1 MDFLDDL
8 FNSSTLPSE
17 RISRMLEE
25 DLFWQIIE
33 NSLLDANNLQDQEKA
48 LAQELEDLTADDI
61 IGFQLRLEFYSYSL
75 HSPEIWCAACIMNDD
90 TDPTH
95 FYYFKNW
102 IVSQGQE
109 LFEKAILN
117 PDNLAD
123 YFNEGFNEDDL
134 YEFEDFHLIADDVF
148 YEKFEHKIIDFVDKE
163 CFKFYTE
170 KSPKPEFDWDDEN
183 LTNLQIICP
192 RLFKVFIEDY
202 SPDDDEM
209 EDDFDDEDEFL

>member
-1 MDFLDDL
+1 MGFLDDL

-17 RISRMLEE
+17 RIARMLEE

-33 NSLLDANNLQDQEKA
+33 NSLLEANNLQEQELA
-48 LAQELEDLTADDI
+48 LMQELENLTTEDM

-90 TDPTH
+90 TDPDH
-95 FYYFKNW
+95 FFYFKNW
-102 IVSQGQE
+102 VISQGQE
-109 LFEKAILN
+109 LFEKALLN

-134 YEFEDFHLIADDVF
+134 YEFEDFHLIANKVF
-148 YEKFEHKIIDFVDKE
+148 YAKFEHNIIDFVDNE
-163 CFKFYTE
+163 CMKFFTE
-170 KSPKPEFDWDDEN
+170 KFPKPDFDWDDEN
-183 LTNLQIICP
+183 LTNLQVICP

-202 SPDDDEM
+202 SPDDDET

>member
-1 MDFLDDL
+1 MGFLDDL

-33 NSLLDANNLQDQEKA
+33 NSLLTANNLHDQEKA
-48 LAQELEDLTADDI
+48 LSQELENLTAEDI

-75 HSPEIWCAACIMNDD
+75 HSSEIWCAACIMNDD
-90 TDPTH
+90 TDPIH
-95 FYYFKNW
+95 FFYFKNW
-102 IVSQGQE
+102 IISQGQE

-134 YEFEDFHLIADDVF
+134 YEFENFHFIADLVF
-148 YEKFEHKIIDFVDKE
+148 YDKFDHKIIDFVDNE
-163 CFKFYTE
+163 CFHFFTE

-183 LTNLQIICP
+183 LISLQIICP

-202 SPDDDEM
+202 SPDDDET
-209 EDDFDDEDEFL
+209 EDDFDDDEFL

>member
-8 FNSSTLPSE
+8 FNSSTLPSD

-25 DLFWQIIE
+25 DLFWLIIE
-33 NSLLDANNLQDQEKA
+33 NSLLNANNLQDQETA
-48 LAQELEDLTADDI
+48 LIQELENLTAEDI

-90 TDPTH
+90 TDPKH
-95 FYYFKNW
+95 FFYFKNW
-102 IVSQGQE
+102 IISQGQE

-134 YEFEDFHLIADDVF
+134 YEFEEFHLIADTVF
-148 YEKFEHKIIDFVDKE
+148 YHKFQHKIIDFVDKGY
-163 CFKFYTE
+163 FKFFTE
-170 KSPKPEFDWDDEN
+170 KSPKPDFDWDDEN

>member
-8 FNSSTLPSE
+8 FNSSTLPSD

-25 DLFWQIIE
+25 DLFWLIIE
-33 NSLLDANNLQDQEKA
+33 NSLLNANNLQDQETA
-48 LAQELEDLTADDI
+48 LIQELENLTAEDI

-90 TDPTH
+90 TDPKH
-95 FYYFKNW
+95 FFYFKNW
-102 IVSQGQE
+102 IISQGQE

-134 YEFEDFHLIADDVF
+134 YEFEEFHLIADTVF
-148 YEKFEHKIIDFVDKE
+148 YHKFQHKIIDFVDKE
-163 CFKFYTE
+163 YFKFFTE
-170 KSPKPEFDWDDEN
+170 KSPKPDFDWDDEN
-183 LTNLQIICP
+183 LINLQIICP